1 MVSLREVNLPA
12 GCNSFYR
19 LECSQL
25 GSDEESLYHLKH
37 LFYLVISDT
46 CTNTISEKTTK

>member
-19 LECSQL
+19 ELLPVGVQL
-25 GSDEESLYHLKH
+25 GSDEESL
-37 LFYLVISDT
+37 
-46 CTNTISEKTTK
+46 